1 MTEKVRWEDILPV
14 KKDDCEHYPE
24 EVYSDQTIDECLKAL
39 KKAEAEGKICINPPE
54 SVFINHIK
62 SHLKE
67 GEVVICKICGKDVAE
82 IYAEHLLS
90 QGG

>member
-1 MTEKVRWEDILPV
+1 MTAKLTWKSILP
-14 KKDDCEHYPE
+14 KHINNELPHNCA
-24 EVYSDQTIDECLKAL
+24 IDKCIQQLKQ
-39 KKAEAEGKICINPPE
+39 AEKEGKICINPPE

-67 GEVVICKICGKDVAE
+67 GEFVICKICGKDVAE

>member
-1 MTEKVRWEDILPV
+1 MIEKLTWKKLLPKHV
-14 KKDDCEHYPE
+14 ANELPYNAA
-24 EVYSDQTIDECLKAL
+24 IDNCLQAL
-39 KKAEAEGKICINPPE
+39 KWAEKEGKICINPPE

-67 GEVVICKICGKDVAE
+67 GEIVICKICGKDVAE

-90 QGG
+90 QG